1 MTSTHRRR
9 FWCGFA
15 ATVAAG
21 LLTLVPAQAYPAE
34 DDRSADPVYMTGA
47 EVRIDRAI
55 DGDLVAAAGRIHI
68 DQPIGGDAVLGA
80 GSLEIHAAIGED
92 LRAAGGIVTI
102 GSPVHG
108 DAMIAAGRITL
119 SRNAEMHG
127 HVWLAGSSVTID
139 GRSKASMKVYGRDVA
154 LLGENY
160 GPLDISAER
169 IEIRG
174 SARVYGDI
182 VYSSRTDVAI
192 DPGAK
197 IMGTVTRTPGP
208 LQVGQTSTG
217 IPGLKPLRPLLLVA
231 LFAAGVLLSA
241 LFPTFTRNS
250 VRTLAAAPVK
260 SLGLGSALFFSVPPV
275 AVLLIITII
284 GIPVGLALAAV
295 HAIALVVGYLIVGFL
310 IAQKLAQ
317 LLHRQPQAY
326 GWRVAFL
333 AAALVLL
340 ALAASI
346 PYAGPLALVVALA
359 AGLGAMVLQAFS
371 GYGGTARG
379 ARNSDAWPGA

>member
-1 MTSTHRRR
+1 MRSTPRKR
-9 FWCGFA
+9 FGCGFA
-15 ATVAAG
+15 ATLGAAF
-21 LLTLVPAQAYPAE
+21 LTLSPTQGYATE

-47 EVRIDRAI
+47 EVRIDRPI
-55 DGDLVAAAGRIHI
+55 DGDLIAAAGRIHI
-68 DQPIGGDAVLGA
+68 DQPIGGDAVLGG
-80 GSLEIHAAIGED
+80 GSLEIHGAVAED
-92 LRAAGGIVTI
+92 LRAAGGIVTVA
-102 GSPVHG
+102 GPVHG

-127 HVWLAGSSVTID
+127 HVWLAGSSVSID
-139 GRSKASMKVYGRDVA
+139 GRSRGSMKVYGRDVA
-154 LLGENY
+154 LLGDIY
-160 GPLDISAER
+160 GPVDISAER
-169 IEIRG
+169 IQIRG
-174 SARVYGDI
+174 SARVYGDV
-182 VYSSRTDVAI
+182 VYASRTEITI

-197 IMGTVTRTPGP
+197 IMGTVTHTPGK
-208 LQVGQTSTG
+208 LDVGERSTG

-241 LFPTFTRNS
+241 LCPAFTRNS
-250 VRTLAAAPVK
+250 VRMLAAAPVK
-260 SLGLGSALFFSVPPV
+260 SVGLGSALFFSVPPV
-275 AVLLIITII
+275 VILLIITII

-295 HAIALVVGYLIVGFL
+295 HAIALAVGYLIVGFF

-317 LLHRQPQAY
+317 LLHRQPAY
-326 GWRVAFL
+326 GWQLTFL

-346 PYAGPLALVVALA
+346 PYAGPLALVLAMA

-371 GYGGTARG
+371 GYGGRARR